1 MIASARAALHQL
13 LETDSSF
20 TEEIAELGL
29 AADGAEVVPGVRSGN
44 RPFAQI
50 HQSEYPCWIDD
61 AGEQVGAGYGNYA
74 SDPAGLSINSTQ
86 QDWQGDI
93 ELSLVWHQQDHAR
106 SVAQTDAIL
115 PALVRLLLR
124 NPDLGGTCA
133 MAWVASADSSLGE
146 RHPTH
151 VVHVVIRCVYTIE
164 KDGL

>member
-1 MIASARAALHQL
+1 MIAAARARLQYL
-13 LETDSSF
+13 LANEPEF
-20 TEEIAELGL
+20 VAEIAALGL
-29 AADGAEVVPGVRSGN
+29 AADDSHVVPGVRSGN
-44 RPFAQI
+44 RPLAQL

-61 AGEQVGAGYGNYA
+61 AGEQVGAGYGNVG
-74 SDPAGLSINSTQ
+74 SDPAGLVINSTQ

-93 ELSLVWHQQDHAR
+93 ELSLVWHQQDHAK

-124 NPDLGGTCA
+124 HPDLDDTCA
-133 MAWVASADSSLGE
+133 LAWVASADSSLGE

-164 KDGL
+164 RDAP

>member
-1 MIASARAALHQL
+1 MIAAARAALHAL
-13 LETDSSF
+13 LQTDPQF
-20 TEEIAELGL
+20 TAEISALGL
-29 AADGAEVVPGVRSGN
+29 AADNGTVVPGVRSGN

-61 AGEQVGAGYGNYA
+61 AGEQVAAGYGNDG
-74 SDPAGLSINSTQ
+74 SDPAGLVLNSTQ

-124 NPDLGGTCA
+124 NPDLGGSCA
-133 MAWVASADSSLGE
+133 MAWVTSADSSLGE

-151 VVHVVIRCVYTIE
+151 VVHAVIRCVYTISR
-164 KDGL
+164 DTP